1 MGLSK
6 FADDSRLRTV
16 PDVVE
21 CRRVI
26 QKALDKL
33 ETGC

>member
-6 FADDSRLRTV
+6 IVDDRRLRTL
-16 PDVVE
+16 PDVVK